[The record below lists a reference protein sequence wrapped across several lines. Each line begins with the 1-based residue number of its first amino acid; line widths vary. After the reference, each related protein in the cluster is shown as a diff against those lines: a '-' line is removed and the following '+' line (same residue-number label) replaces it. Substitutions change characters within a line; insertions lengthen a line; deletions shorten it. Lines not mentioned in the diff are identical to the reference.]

1 MTENDS
7 TGVSAAGRKSTSPA
21 EPETVSGRERRVGTF
36 TFGVVLVVAG
46 IAMIAALFFPSLD
59 FRLFLKLSPAVLILL
74 GAEVLLSTRKSGRI
88 KYDWLGMILCFVLVM
103 LALGVFFVA
112 WAMIHYPDEVRLYW

>member
-7 TGVSAAGRKSTSPA
+7 TGVSAAGRKSTSTA
-21 EPETVSGRERRVGTF
+21 EPKTVSGRERRVGTF